1 MKLEAKT
8 VLITGG
14 AVRLGRAI
22 TVALAERGC
31 NVVIHCNRSRRQAG
45 MLASRLR
52 HTGVRAFTVS
62 GDLQVPADC
71 NQIVEQSLRQA
82 GRLDILINNAAVF
95 HKQSLLSASAA
106 DIRAELDINFIAPFL
121 LTRAFASHVR
131 KGSVINLLDC
141 RITSNEPGALTY
153 VLSKKALAGL
163 TKMAA
168 MELAPSVRVNGVAP
182 GPVLA
187 PSAHGKTREKAGFMP
202 LQRKPAVKDLVSAVI
217 FLLECDSITGQII
230 FVDGGQ
236 HLLGSEA

>member
-1 MKLEAKT
+1 MSQT
-8 VLITGG
+8 ILITGANRG
-14 AVRLGRAI
+14 IGLEFTRQYLEAGNHVIACCRDPQQAP
-22 TVALAERGC
+22 ALQQMIQAYPGSSIISLDVC
-31 NVVIHCNRSRRQAG
+31 RQASIFK
-45 MLASRLR
+45 LKE
-52 HTGVRAFTVS
+52 TV
-62 GDLQVPADC
+62 GK
-71 NQIVEQSLRQA
+71 QA
-82 GRLDILINNAAVF
+82 IDILINNAAVF

-121 LTRAFASHVR
+121 LIRAFASHVR
-131 KGSVINLLDC
+131 KGSVINLLDS

-182 GPVLA
+182 GPVLT
-187 PSAHGKTREKAGFMP
+187 PSAHGNTRDKAGFIP
-202 LQRKPAVKDLVSAVI
+202 LQRKPAVKDLVTAVI
-217 FLLECDSITGQII
+217 FLLECDSITGQIL